1 MPVNMKR
8 LSQSASREASRPSF
22 GTKSRQR
29 QPFVPINLP
38 PVRRSFRCARAR
50 VSSPPSRQVQRTMA
64 KRSERGF
71 TLIELMITVAVIG
84 VLVAV
89 AYPSYLG
96 QVRKSNRSAAQQ
108 FMADVASREQQL
120 LLDLR
125 SYVAVTSTA
134 YFANAPT
141 AGNPGINLVVP
152 TSTSGRYTFAVAA
165 PAPTASAPLPT
176 FTITAT
182 AVGNQAVDGNLT
194 LDSGGTKTPANKW

>member
-1 MPVNMKR
+1 
-8 LSQSASREASRPSF
+8 
-22 GTKSRQR
+22 
-29 QPFVPINLP
+29 
-38 PVRRSFRCARAR
+38 
-50 VSSPPSRQVQRTMA
+50 MA
-64 KRSERGF
+64 KLSSRGF
-71 TLIELMITVAVIG
+71 TLIELMIAVAVIG

-96 QVRKSNRSAAQQ
+96 QIRKSNRSAAQQ
-108 FMADVASREQQL
+108 FMADVASREQQV

-141 AGNPGINLVVP
+141 AANPGINLVVP

-182 AVGNQAVDGNLT
+182 AVGSQAADGNLT